1 MADYSNWTM
10 EQILELK
17 RSKEAEWQLLREEI
31 RELARAEERLV
42 RFEEL
47 KRRMGDTVTLE
58 DLEMLSDI
66 LNTPSG
72 QSVSVDGIDA
82 SGAVGEPGKD

>member
-17 RSKEAEWQLLREEI
+17 RNKEAEWQLLREEI
-31 RELARAEERLV
+31 RALARAEERLV
-42 RFEEL
+42 RFDEL
-47 KRRMGDTVTLE
+47 KRRMGDSVTIE

-82 SGAVGEPGKD
+82 SGNVGEPGKD

>member
-17 RSKEAEWQLLREEI
+17 REKEAAWSGLRDEI

-42 RFEEL
+42 RFDEL
-47 KRRMGDTVTLE
+47 KRRMGDSVTLE
-58 DLEMLSDI
+58 DLEMLSEI

-82 SGAVGEPGKD
+82 SGKVGEPGKD

>member
-17 RSKEAEWQLLREEI
+17 RNKEVELQTLREEV

-47 KRRMGDTVTLE
+47 KRRMGDSITME
-58 DLEMLSDI
+58 DIEMLSDI
-66 LNTPSG
+66 LQNPSG
-72 QSVSVDGIDA
+72 QSVSVDGVDA
-82 SGAVGEPGKD
+82 SGNVGKPGKD

>member
-17 RSKEAEWQLLREEI
+17 REKEAAWNDMREEI

-47 KRRMGDTVTLE
+47 KRRMGDSVTME
-58 DLEMLSDI
+58 DIEMLSDI

-72 QSVSVDGIDA
+72 QSVSVDGVNSSEAI
-82 SGAVGEPGKD
+82 GEPGKD

>member
-1 MADYSNWTM
+1 M

-17 RSKEAEWQLLREEI
+17 HSKEAEWNALREEI
-31 RELARAEERLV
+31 RALARAEERLV

-47 KRRMGDTVTLE
+47 KRRMGDSVTME
-58 DLEMLSDI
+58 DLEMLSEI
-66 LNTPSG
+66 LNQPVG

-82 SGAVGEPGKD
+82 SGNVGEPGKD

>member
-10 EQILELK
+10 DEILAAKREKETASQEL
-17 RSKEAEWQLLREEI
+17 RKEIL
-31 RELARAEERLV
+31 ELARAEERIV

-47 KRRMGDTVTLE
+47 KRRMGDSITME
-58 DLEMLSDI
+58 DIDMLSEI

-72 QSVSVDGIDA
+72 QSVSVDGVDA
-82 SGAVGEPGKD
+82 SGNVGEPGA

>member
-10 EQILELK
+10 EQIIELK
-17 RSKEAEWQLLREEI
+17 RSKEAEWQSLREEI
-31 RELARAEERLV
+31 RALARAEERLV
-42 RFEEL
+42 RFDEL
-47 KRRMGDTVTLE
+47 KRRMGDSVTIE

-66 LNTPSG
+66 LNTPAG

-82 SGAVGEPGKD
+82 SGKVGEPGKD

>member
-1 MADYSNWTM
+1 M

-17 RSKEAEWQLLREEI
+17 RNKEAEWSALREEI
-31 RELARAEERLV
+31 RALARAEERLV

-47 KRRMGDTVTLE
+47 KRRMGDSVTME
-58 DLEMLSDI
+58 DLEMLSEI
-66 LNTPSG
+66 LNQPVG

-82 SGAVGEPGKD
+82 SGNVGEPGKD

>member
-10 EQILELK
+10 EQIVEMK
-17 RSKEAEWQLLREEI
+17 RNKEAEWLSLREEI
-31 RELARAEERLV
+31 RALARAEERLV

-47 KRRMGDTVTLE
+47 KRRMGDSVTLE

-82 SGAVGEPGKD
+82 SGKVGEPGKD